1 MSYDEAEL
9 LARSLGYAFQAGTM
23 LVWEFYTL
31 NTTATLLWLC
41 ERIDHTV
48 LLGLIAL
55 GAVCVLVC
63 LCVLASSL
71 VSFSLSIARTII
83 STSLDIILP
92 GENIPPVCSWSS
104 SYVLRPGQ
112 GLCDPSNAIRDAAL
126 AHLAPADNS
135 LTLPQSL
142 ALNPDQWPEL
152 RSRSPSLASELMPP
166 SRPSESHEKRSALR
180 RSQRQQRNHTTSSV

>member
-1 MSYDEAEL
+1 
-9 LARSLGYAFQAGTM
+9 M

-63 LCVLASSL
+63 LCVLASNL
-71 VSFSLSIARTII
+71 VSISFSLVRTII
-83 STSLDIILP
+83 STSLDIVLP
-92 GENIPPVCSWSS
+92 GEDIPPVCSWSS
-104 SYVLRPGQ
+104 SYVLRPRQ
-112 GLCDPSNAIRDAAL
+112 DLCDPSNAVRDAAL
-126 AHLAPADNS
+126 AHLAPADGS

-152 RSRSPSLASELMPP
+152 RSRSPSPSSELLPP
-166 SRPSESHEKRSALR
+166 PHPSESHEKRSALR
-180 RSQRQQRNHTTSSV
+180 RSQRQQRTHTISTV